1 MKPAMLDTDVLSA
14 FLRGEPKVIARAD
27 AYLKEHGTLSL
38 SVITYYEVRNG
49 LLYKDALKQM
59 ERFETFAAL
68 NNVLPLTLE
77 AARTAAN
84 VQAELRKKGAVIGH
98 TDTLIA
104 GVAMSLGLQLVTN
117 NTDHFKRVKGLDLA
131 NWTK

>member
-59 ERFETFAAL
+59 ERFETFVAL
-68 NNVLPLTLE
+68 NNELPLTLE